1 MKPAIT
7 LPAADGSNNTFV
19 ESSGHNLVIIG
30 ANGAGK
36 SRMGFWLESNQPEN
50 VFVHRISAQRALG
63 IPDAAEFKT
72 VELAEKGLF
81 FGHASSESDKGY
93 KPGHRYGGKGVIHQI
108 SDFEHLLATLFAKTN
123 LRNEEH
129 TKATQ
134 AAGNFVPVPDSVI
147 DTIIKIWPDIMSQ
160 NTINFTDGKV
170 MSTKAGIPQYHGK
183 EMSDGERVSLYLIG
197 QCLSTPDD
205 SIIVI
210 DEPEIHLHKSLM
222 SRLWNKIEELCP
234 NKLIV
239 FITHDLDFAA
249 SRKDSKKFWVK
260 TFNGTNGWTWE
271 EVPELQELPENLVI
285 EIIGNRKNILFCEGD
300 KSSYD
305 YLLYQEAY
313 PAYHVIPR
321 GGCAKVIESTKAI
334 NDNPA
339 INHINATGII
349 DRDYRT
355 AGEIEALNAQRIFTI
370 EVAEVENLL
379 CIEQILRIVAQH
391 LHLNPNTIVTNVTNF
406 IITELQNELET
417 QVTNHAQR
425 EIQFLLNRYT
435 KQSNSLQGLEDGM
448 TNLLATVNVANLY
461 GNSKTLFETAIT
473 ENNLQKALLIYNRKK
488 LPERISSTFGL
499 VNKGYVDMIFRLL
512 KSDQKAGIVAALQGF
527 LPAI

>member
-1 MKPAIT
+1 MDMGRGTRIT
-7 LPAADGSNNTFV
+7 RAPR
-19 ESSGHNLVIIG
+19 ES
-30 ANGAGK
+30 
-36 SRMGFWLESNQPEN
+36 
-50 VFVHRISAQRALG
+50 
-63 IPDAAEFKT
+63 
-72 VELAEKGLF
+72 
-81 FGHASSESDKGY
+81 
-93 KPGHRYGGKGVIHQI
+93 
-108 SDFEHLLATLFAKTN
+108 
-123 LRNEEH
+123 
-129 TKATQ
+129 
-134 AAGNFVPVPDSVI
+134 
-147 DTIIKIWPDIMSQ
+147 
-160 NTINFTDGKV
+160 
-170 MSTKAGIPQYHGK
+170 
-183 EMSDGERVSLYLIG
+183 
-197 QCLSTPDD
+197 
-205 SIIVI
+205 
-210 DEPEIHLHKSLM
+210 
-222 SRLWNKIEELCP
+222 
-234 NKLIV
+234 
-239 FITHDLDFAA
+239 
-249 SRKDSKKFWVK
+249 
-260 TFNGTNGWTWE
+260 
-271 EVPELQELPENLVI
+271 
-285 EIIGNRKNILFCEGD
+285 GNRKNILFCEGD